1 MEKSVAMEK
10 LEEMCPLNQEQI
22 RMKVDGNAELLQ
34 ILEEEEE
41 ELYCLKEAMK
51 IGC

>member
-22 RMKVDGNAELLQ
+22 RMKIDGNAKLLQ
-34 ILEEEEE
+34 ILEEEE